1 MQSSTT
7 KTLLNSVFVGTD
19 EQWDRI
25 QDLVAKMN
33 RLTIQATHF
42 MKYHLLLHPDTNFTN
57 EKCSAILLLLNN
69 PTRSA
74 AAAEFRESMQQ
85 FRILI
90 DQRHEEI
97 RNFYQIAIYHGNQIC
112 SQYLTNIQE
121 NLVKK
126 IKSFVTNRIVTRFQD
141 EVPDDITR

>member
-112 SQYLTNIQE
+112 SQYLTNLCTITTHILKTIQGHTYT
-121 NLVKK
+121 L
-126 IKSFVTNRIVTRFQD
+126 SRYHLYTAAYLR
-141 EVPDDITR
+141 

>member
-1 MQSSTT
+1 
-7 KTLLNSVFVGTD
+7 
-19 EQWDRI
+19 
-25 QDLVAKMN
+25 MN

-97 RNFYQIAIYHGNQIC
+97 RNFQNLSLYHGKQIC